1 MRERSDLSC
10 ATVRDWME
18 EQADGRL
25 DPTREAALRK
35 HLVTC
40 AGCREALEDVTVVRG
55 RLSAAARPRC
65 PDSVVARILDGIDHE
80 TPDTPISRPSRTRE
94 GLLERLRRFLGGPV
108 WRPVA
113 VAGAAA
119 LFLAVVLETERHLP
133 TLEPHAPPAGRIV
146 QSGEGSGPDE
156 PLATTLDDEQ
166 LKQAVAETRL
176 AFAIVARTL
185 NDTGQRVGREVR
197 TRLATP
203 MMHGIQESFERI
215 PPPIQSPEPE
225 DGAVLPGPGAALR
238 T

>member
-18 EQADGRL
+18 ERADGRL
-25 DPTREAALRK
+25 DPTREGALRT
-35 HLVTC
+35 HLDAC
-40 AGCREALEDVTVVRG
+40 ADCREALEDVTVVRG
-55 RLSAAARPRC
+55 HLSAATQPRC
-65 PDSVVARILDGIDHE
+65 PDSVVARILDRIDHE
-80 TPDTPISRPSRTRE
+80 TGEATVSSPSKTRE
-94 GLLERLRRFLGGPV
+94 GLLTTLRRFLGGPV

-133 TLEPHAPPAGRIV
+133 TLEPASGLDAPMA
-146 QSGEGSGPDE
+146 D
-156 PLATTLDDEQ
+156 TLDDEQ

-176 AFAIVARTL
+176 AFAIFARTL
-185 NDTGQRVGREVR
+185 NDTGQRVGQEVR

-203 MMHGIQESFERI
+203 MMHGIQESFDRI

-225 DGAVLPGPGAALR
+225 DGAVLPGTGVPLR